1 MTKKSDIIRAHNDQ
15 FRHGHGGIQ
24 GMITI
29 TSGVAALL
37 DEHGSDPLAV
47 IHAVQAFDT
56 FTEDNDPHGEH
67 DFGAFE
73 FFGQKCFWKI
83 DLYNQAL
90 DAFTPD
96 PTDPQRTHRV
106 LTILLASEY

>member
-1 MTKKSDIIRAHNDQ
+1 MTNTTDIIRTHNDQ
-15 FRHGHGGIQ
+15 FRQGHGSIQ

-29 TSGVAALL
+29 TSGIAALL
-37 DEHGSDPLAV
+37 EQHGSDPLT
-47 IHAVQAFDT
+47 IIRTVQTFDT
-56 FTEDNDPHGEH
+56 FTEENDPHGEH

-73 FFGQKCFWKI
+73 AFGQKCFWKI
-83 DLYNQAL
+83 DLYNQTL

-106 LTILLASEY
+106 LTIMLASEY